1 MTMTLLDTLAFGA
14 HPDDCEFFIGGTLLK
29 MKSMSYKVGICDLS
43 RGEAGTYGDAD
54 TRRKELERATAI
66 LDLDVRVTLDM
77 PDGSIRDTEENRLQI
92 IEVIRK
98 YQPELVFS
106 FKERDCRHPDHHYCG
121 KMVRECC
128 FLAGLQK
135 IKTTS
140 PPFRPSAFIGF
151 PELVFDKPDFVVD
164 VSDFWEQ
171 RQEAIRCFQS
181 QVLQTGEDD
190 RGAKT
195 FVRSQSFWDIQEAR
209 GTMAGALIGVRYGE
223 PLYSEAPPNITDP
236 MNAFRKN
243 LNWQGRRTS
252 TK

>member
-1 MTMTLLDTLAFGA
+1 MTMLDILAFGA

-29 MKSMSYKVGICDLS
+29 MKRLSYNVGVCDLS
-43 RGEAGTYGDAD
+43 RGEAGTYGDSE
-54 TRRKELERATAI
+54 TRQKELEKATA
-66 LDLDVRVTLDM
+66 LLGLDVRVTLDM

-92 IEVIRK
+92 TEVIRK
-98 YQPELVFS
+98 YQPELVLS
-106 FKERDCRHPDHHYCG
+106 FWDRELRHPDHYYCG

-128 FLAGLQK
+128 FLSGLQK

-140 PPFRPSAFIGF
+140 SAFRPSAFIGF

-164 VSDFWEQ
+164 VTDFWEQ
-171 RQEAIRCFQS
+171 RQEAIRCFQT

-223 PLYSEAPPNITDP
+223 PLYSEAPPNISDP
-236 MNAFRKN
+236 MKAFQKN
-243 LNWQGRRTS
+243 LNWQGRR
-252 TK
+252 KNKK